1 MNNQLMFGSKVALYC
16 TLAPEVIYFHLIRN
30 TSSAIALKAG
40 SQCMI
45 PSFHTRFVSAH
56 R

>member
-45 PSFHTRFVSAH
+45 PSFHTQFVSAH